1 MGCKGLVTNLPWE
14 SLHMSSLGRGVSHQ
28 MVYFLLPRVLDLL
41 PTFKHEGCLLF
52 LQPLTITPLQAAHPL
67 HHLQG
72 PYPKQDLDEPLMEG
86 RMPTSH
92 LKPSASP
99 TVHPRAWIVTTGQES
114 ARTLGSRAFTSHL
127 SHRKPSTCCHHPK
140 IAAKS
145 AFPACR
151 FMPLETHFSRRR
163 APLSC
168 CCSPGCDH
176 HR

>member
-1 MGCKGLVTNLPWE
+1 MCKGLVANLPWE

-28 MVYFLLPRVLDLL
+28 MLYFLLLRAPDLL
-41 PTFKHEGCLLF
+41 PTFKHESCLPF
-52 LQPLTITPLQAAHPL
+52 LQPLPITPLQPAHPL
-67 HHLQG
+67 HQLQG
-72 PYPKQDLDEPLMEG
+72 PHPEQDLDEPPTEG

-92 LKPSASP
+92 PKPSASP
-99 TVHPRAWIVTTGQES
+99 AVHPRAGIITTGQEPATS
-114 ARTLGSRAFTSHL
+114 LGSGAFTSHL
-127 SHRKPSTCCHHPK
+127 SRRKPFTCCHHPK

-145 AFPACR
+145 AFPARR
-151 FMPLETHFSRRR
+151 FVPPETRFSRRR